1 MKSKR
6 PLIETLPSPQD
17 VRRRLGD
24 ALREAQLLRRL
35 LRLAVIAE
43 EYRQIDRD
51 VFGTPAAATA
61 PLAPTDRCA
70 PRSPA

>member
-24 ALREAQLLRRL
+24 ALREALREAQLLRRL

-61 PLAPTDRCA
+61 RP
-70 PRSPA
+70 